1 MTLTL
6 TTEQQLLRDNAREFI
21 QKTAPVTHLRRLRD
35 QRSPEGFSRD
45 VWRQLAEFGWVS
57 SCIPESYGGLGLGFT
72 ELGIVLEE
80 CGRTLVPAPFVSS
93 VLLGAGLVL
102 EAGSAAQKEQLLPS
116 IAAGTRLMA
125 AAFEERARFA
135 PHHVACT
142 AQRIGQGYRLTG
154 HKTFVLDGHV
164 ADTLVVSARTAGA
177 VHERAGISLFLVDA
191 RAPGVRAQPT
201 RLLDS
206 RFAAECSFEAVEVP
220 DSALLGELDHGAD
233 ALDPVLDR
241 ATICVAAEMLGMC
254 TQAYETTLEYLK
266 TRVQFDVP
274 IGSFQALQ
282 HRSVDM
288 FSALELAKSVVQ
300 GGLGAID
307 EHRPD
312 VAVLASAAKARL
324 TDLSRQITREAV
336 QMHGGIGMTDEHD
349 IGFYLKRGATTETLF
364 GDSAYHRARFARLSG
379 F

>member
-1 MTLTL
+1 
-6 TTEQQLLRDNAREFI
+6 
-21 QKTAPVTHLRRLRD
+21 LRD
-35 QRSPEGFSRD
+35 QRNPEGFSRD

-93 VLLGAGLVL
+93 VLLGAGLLL
-102 EAGSAAQKEQLLPS
+102 EAGSAAQKLERLPN
-116 IAAGTRLMA
+116 IAAGTQLMA
-125 AAFEERARFA
+125 VAFEERPRFD
-135 PHHVACT
+135 PYYVACK
-142 AQRIGQGYRLTG
+142 AERSGHGYRLTG

-164 ADTLVVSARTAGA
+164 ADTLVVSARTGGA
-177 VHERAGISLFLVDA
+177 IHERAGISLFLVDA
-191 RAPGVRAQPT
+191 QQPGVRVRPT
-201 RLLDS
+201 RLVDS
-206 RFAAECSFEAVEVP
+206 RFAAECSFEAVEV
-220 DSALLGELDHGAD
+220 SATTLLGELDHGAD
-233 ALDPVLDR
+233 ALDAVLDR
-241 ATICVAAEMLGMC
+241 ATICVAAEMLGLC

-288 FSALELAKSVVQ
+288 FCALELAKSVVQ
-300 GGLGAID
+300 DALSAID
-307 EHRPD
+307 ERRPD
-312 VAVLASAAKARL
+312 VALMASAAKARL

-349 IGFYLKRGATTETLF
+349 IGFYMKRGATTEALF